1 MFKQSILILSC
12 LFLISCEKSIFF
24 NTDKFSFDDELISMI
39 QQSNDKSE
47 VQYDEL
53 PENTKSYIN
62 SDLHDEIFLSE
73 LKANG
78 LGYELT
84 YAKSGY
90 EDNEFQKIYFNLT
103 GKKLKSS
110 KEKKYSDCIKLI
122 FPISFNMPDY
132 TDITVTDN
140 SEQGWFDL
148 KNWYLNHPDTK
159 FEWDLQYPVEIIH
172 NDTEL
177 ISVNNF
183 EEMIELKKNC
193 N

>member
-110 KEKKYSDCIKLI
+110 KEKNYSDCIKLI
-122 FPISFNMPDY
+122 FPIIFNMPDY

-140 SEQGWFDL
+140 SEQGWFSL

>member
-1 MFKQSILILSC
+1 MFKQLMLILSC
-12 LFLISCEKSIFF
+12 LFLISCEKSIFI
-24 NTDKFSFDDELISMI
+24 NSDKIFFDDELISMI

-53 PENTKSYIN
+53 PENTKTYIN
-62 SDLHDEIFLSE
+62 TDLPDEIFLSE

-90 EDNEFQKIYFNLT
+90 EDNEFQKVYFNLT

-110 KEKKYSDCIKLI
+110 KEKKYSDCIKLV
-122 FPISFNMPDY
+122 FPITFNMPDY

-140 SEQGWFDL
+140 SEQGWFNL

-177 ISVNNF
+177 ISVNDF

>member
-12 LFLISCEKSIFF
+12 LFLISCEKSIFI

-122 FPISFNMPDY
+122 FPIIFNMPDY

-140 SEQGWFDL
+140 SEQGWFSL

>member
-1 MFKQSILILSC
+1 
-12 LFLISCEKSIFF
+12 
-24 NTDKFSFDDELISMI
+24 MI

-110 KEKKYSDCIKLI
+110 KEKNYSDCIKLI
-122 FPISFNMPDY
+122 FPIIFNMPDY

-140 SEQGWFDL
+140 SEQGWFSL

>member
-1 MFKQSILILSC
+1 MFKQLMLILSC
-12 LFLISCEKSIFF
+12 LFLISCEKSIFI
-24 NTDKFSFDDELISMI
+24 NSDKIFFDDELISMI

-53 PENTKSYIN
+53 PENTKTYIN
-62 SDLHDEIFLSE
+62 TDLPDEIFLSE

-90 EDNEFQKIYFNLT
+90 EDNEFQKVYFNLT

-110 KEKKYSDCIKLI
+110 KEKKYSDCIKLV
-122 FPISFNMPDY
+122 FPITFNMPDY

-140 SEQGWFDL
+140 SEQGWFNL

-177 ISVNNF
+177 ISVNDF
-183 EEMIELKKNC
+183 EEMIELKKSC